1 MKAELKEPVSQEG
14 WTHKY
19 TQQSDGSYV
28 SASNLPVDQ
37 DQNFKSQTIKL
48 TSFARPHMRAFHCSW
63 VSFFLAFLC
72 WFALAPLMPTIRDE
86 LGLTMK
92 QVLTV
97 NMCSVVCTIFARFVL
112 GPLCEE
118 VGPKRLQTYLLSWVS
133 VMCFLAPTVNSF
145 EGLLFLRMAIGIGGG
160 AFVVTQFWSSQM
172 FTADIVGLANATTG
186 GWGNLGGGVTQIFM
200 AFVFEGFRSAGFSN
214 AGAWRYSMLV
224 PASVVLLFALIMRSS
239 SDDSP
244 QGDLIPL
251 MKAGIIAKKDAKS
264 VARAAFFNPNAWLLG
279 IQYATSFGVELH
291 M

>member
-1 MKAELKEPVSQEG
+1 MKAEKVSQEG

-19 TQQSDGSYV
+19 TQQEDGSYA
-28 SASNLPVDQ
+28 SASGLPVDPT
-37 DQNFKSQTIKL
+37 QNFKSKTIRL

-63 VSFFLAFLC
+63 MSFFLAFLC
-72 WFALAPLMPTIRDE
+72 WFAFAPLMPTIRAE
-86 LGLTMK
+86 LGLNMK

-97 NMCSVVCTIFARFVL
+97 NMCSVACTIFARFVL
-112 GPLCEE
+112 GPLCES
-118 VGPKRLQTYLLSWVS
+118 VGPKRLQTYLLLWIST
-133 VMCFLAPTVNSF
+133 MCFLAPTVNSF
-145 EGLLFLRMAIGIGGG
+145 AGLLFLRMAIGIGGG

-200 AFVFEGFRSAGFSN
+200 SFLFEGFRSAGASS
-214 AGAWRYSMLV
+214 AGAWRYAMLV
-224 PASVVLLFALIMRSS
+224 PAVIVLLFAMLMRAS

-244 QGDLIPL
+244 QGDLVPL
-251 MKAGIIAKKDAKS
+251 MKAGVIEKKDAKS

-279 IQYATSFGVELH
+279 VQYAACFGVELH